1 MCHTKNQEST
11 TGMGKPTTTVKAE
24 MNQMLKLSDRILK
37 QLEHMLQQAIKV
49 LLTQINKI
57 LKIMKLSI
65 ELKKMIKNKLTG

>member
-1 MCHTKNQEST
+1 
-11 TGMGKPTTTVKAE
+11 MGKPTTTVKAE

>member
-1 MCHTKNQEST
+1 
-11 TGMGKPTTTVKAE
+11 

-65 ELKKMIKNKLTG
+65 ELKKMIKNKLTGWTQCYS